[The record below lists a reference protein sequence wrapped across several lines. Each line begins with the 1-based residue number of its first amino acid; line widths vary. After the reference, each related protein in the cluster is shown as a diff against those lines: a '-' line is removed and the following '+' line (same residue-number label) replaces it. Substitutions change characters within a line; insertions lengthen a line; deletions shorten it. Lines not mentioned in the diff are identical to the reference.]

1 MPTTP
6 LIAPADAKRLRI
18 DRVRIGR
25 LRQPAAIFA
34 MLTSAVLAGCGEPA
48 KPAEPALAAAALPA
62 TAPPATANTST
73 TTIQCPARG
82 AFGDGPTYYSQF
94 YEDYILG
101 YVFKNQKTG
110 FYVDVGANDPNK
122 SSVTKYFYLAGWRGI
137 NIEPI
142 PELVEK
148 LNTSRPE
155 DTNKGVAISDRR
167 GVLIFYKGLGDA
179 SGLSTL
185 SPRIAASHRAK
196 GFEFTTIKIP
206 VTTLNAVLDEHAKD
220 KPEITFLNVDVE
232 GFEKQVFS
240 SIDFKRYRPRVI
252 TAEST
257 APLTEVATHQVWE
270 SILTGNG
277 YIFAMDDGLNRYY
290 VHRSQESL
298 LPKFIE
304 ADFCVLRDKLGKR
317 INLDGFEP
325 LDPAPARR

>member
-1 MPTTP
+1 MPIAF
-6 LIAPADAKRLRI
+6 LIPPADAKRVRI
-18 DRVRIGR
+18 DRVRISR
-25 LRQPAAIFA
+25 LRLPAAMLA
-34 MLTSAVLAGCGEPA
+34 MLASAVLAGCGEPA
-48 KPAEPALAAAALPA
+48 KPAEPALAAAA
-62 TAPPATANTST
+62 PPAAANTST

-82 AFGDGPTYYSQF
+82 AFGNGPTYYSQF

-101 YVFKNQKTG
+101 YVFKNQTGG
-110 FYVDVGANDPNK
+110 FYVDVGANDPDK

-148 LNTSRPE
+148 LNKSRPE
-155 DTNKGVAISDRR
+155 DTNMGVAISDRR

-185 SPRIAASHRAK
+185 NPAIAASHRAK
-196 GFEFTTIKIP
+196 GFEFTRIKIP

-220 KPEITFLNVDVE
+220 KQDITFLNVDVE

-240 SIDFKRYRPRVI
+240 SIDFKRYHPRVI
-252 TAEST
+252 MAEAT
-257 APLTEVATHQVWE
+257 APLTEMATHQGWE

-277 YIFAMDDGLNRYY
+277 YVFAMDDGLNRYY
-290 VHRSQESL
+290 VHSSQEAL

-304 ADFCVLRDKLGKR
+304 ADFCVLRDKLAKR

-325 LDPAPARR
+325 RAPDRARR

>member
-1 MPTTP
+1 MPIPP
-6 LIAPADAKRLRI
+6 LTAAADAKRVRI

-25 LRQPAAIFA
+25 PSLPVAIFA
-34 MLTSAVLAGCGEPA
+34 TLASAVLAGCAQPA
-48 KPAEPALAAAALPA
+48 RPAEPPPAAAAPVAA
-62 TAPPATANTST
+62 TNTSAT
-73 TTIQCPARG
+73 MIQCPARG
-82 AFGDGPTYYSQF
+82 AFGNGPTYYSQF

-101 YVFKNQKTG
+101 YVFKDQKAG
-110 FYVDVGANDPNK
+110 FYVDVGANDPDK
-122 SSVTKYFYLAGWRGI
+122 SSVTKYFYRAGWRGI

-148 LNTSRPE
+148 LHKSRPE
-155 DTNKGVAISDRR
+155 DTNKGVAISDRE

-185 SPRIAASHRAK
+185 SPKIAASHRAK
-196 GFEFTTIKIP
+196 GFKFSTVRIP
-206 VTTLNAVLDEHAKD
+206 VTTLTAVLDRDAKD
-220 KPEITFLNVDVE
+220 QPEITFLNVDVE

-240 SIDFKRYRPRVI
+240 SIDFKRYQPRVI
-252 TAEST
+252 MAEST
-257 APLTEVATHQVWE
+257 APLTEVATHHRWE

-290 VHRSQESL
+290 VHSSQESL

-317 INLDGFEP
+317 INLDGFE
-325 LDPAPARR
+325 LRDPVPARR

>member
-1 MPTTP
+1 MV
-6 LIAPADAKRLRI
+6 AS
-18 DRVRIGR
+18 
-25 LRQPAAIFA
+25 AI
-34 MLTSAVLAGCGEPA
+34 LAGCREPA
-48 KPAEPALAAAALPA
+48 RPRAERLPA
-62 TAPPATANTST
+62 APTAARATTDKST
-73 TTIQCPARG
+73 ISIQCPTRG
-82 AFGDGPTYYSQF
+82 SFGTGPTYYSQF

-101 YVFKNQKTG
+101 YVFKDQKNG
-110 FYVDVGANDPNK
+110 FYVDVGANDPDK
-122 SSVTKYFYLAGWRGI
+122 STVTKYFYLVGWRGI

-148 LNTSRPE
+148 LNQSRPE

-196 GFEFTTIKIP
+196 GFKFATVKIP

-240 SIDFKRYRPRVI
+240 SIDFKRYHPRVI
-252 TAEST
+252 MAEST
-257 APLTEVATHQVWE
+257 APLSEVATHQVWE

-325 LDPAPARR
+325 LDPDPARR